1 MHRIGVVGRQ
11 AETNQLALVI
21 EDRLARVLI
30 SKDNQ
35 WPASHARNN
44 WGMQTHHPPPRR
56 RLRAAIREVS
66 IHGGFGHAHP
76 APFPPCIRNPA
87 TQSNKQMGT
96 GAVPS
101 SLLSIGAAA
110 LLLLVLLLVRACM
123 DGSTDP
129 IDR

>member
-1 MHRIGVVGRQ
+1 
-11 AETNQLALVI
+11 
-21 EDRLARVLI
+21 
-30 SKDNQ
+30 
-35 WPASHARNN
+35 
-44 WGMQTHHPPPRR
+44 
-56 RLRAAIREVS
+56 
-66 IHGGFGHAHP
+66 
-76 APFPPCIRNPA
+76 
-87 TQSNKQMGT
+87 MGT